1 MSDNIKT
8 IKNSCE
14 KQRKFLE
21 KNLDKV
27 NTIVG
32 ALLGIKTNLTIKESK
47 SSGGIYFD
55 YVDEKNI
62 KDYCGVMAN
71 AFERVYI
78 TTFTV
83 SFDGDELNNRVY
95 LTFDFRYDHI
105 NGGSNGA
112 NFLKM
117 EIVNDVIRIL

>member
-14 KQRKFLE
+14 KQREFLE

-47 SSGGIYFD
+47 SSRGIYFD

-105 NGGSNGA
+105 GGGSNGA
-112 NFLKM
+112 HFLEM

>member
-1 MSDNIKT
+1 MNDNIRT
-8 IKNSCE
+8 IKNHSGT
-14 KQRKFLE
+14 QRIFLE

-27 NTIVG
+27 NTVVG
-32 ALLGIKTNLTIKESK
+32 ALLGIKTNLKIKESK
-47 SSGGIYFD
+47 SSGTIYFD
-55 YVDEKNI
+55 YVDERNI
-62 KDYCGVMAN
+62 KDYCGVMTN

-78 TTFTV
+78 TTFTL

-105 NGGSNGA
+105 GGGSNGA
-112 NFLKM
+112 TFLRM